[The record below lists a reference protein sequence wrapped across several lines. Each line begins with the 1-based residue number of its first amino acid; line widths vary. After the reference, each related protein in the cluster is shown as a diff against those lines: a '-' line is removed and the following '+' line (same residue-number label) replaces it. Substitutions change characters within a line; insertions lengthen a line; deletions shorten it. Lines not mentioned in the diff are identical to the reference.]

1 MSWRWILPLL
11 VLMSP
16 ATARAGEAVDLA
28 LVLVTDV
35 SRSIDDQEYRLEKEG
50 TATAL
55 TSKAVLAAIRGGALG
70 RIAIAYEEFA
80 GPYEVRMVV
89 GFTIIEDQ
97 ASADAFAARLLAAPR
112 QFYGRTSISA
122 GIDLA
127 MKALNGAG
135 FEATRRV
142 IDVCGDGTNNS
153 GREITD
159 ARDDALRQG
168 VVINGLTIIN
178 DHPVSYTFAHVAPP
192 GGLTNW
198 YRENVVGG
206 PGGFVIE
213 VHDFHS
219 FGEAMTRKL
228 ISEIAALALRPGPG

>member
-1 MSWRWILPLL
+1 MTDPHLAAVRAWGKALRAQKL
-11 VLMSP
+11 
-16 ATARAGEAVDLA
+16 ARCQSRRRCCFGFGALA
-28 LVLVTDV
+28 LILGLTILFPP
-35 SRSIDDQEYRLEKEG
+35 RPRL
-50 TATAL
+50 
-55 TSKAVLAAIRGGALG
+55 IWN
-70 RIAIAYEEFA
+70 
-80 GPYEVRMVV
+80 
-89 GFTIIEDQ
+89 
-97 ASADAFAARLLAAPR
+97 ASASAPVGLYRVVPGAHLVRGDMVIAWAPYPARLLAAPR

-127 MKALNGAG
+127 MKALNQSGL
-135 FEATRRV
+135 EATRRV

-153 GREITD
+153 GREITE

-206 PGGFVIE
+206 PGGFVLE

-228 ISEIAALALRPGPG
+228 ISEIAALRAQPGPG

>member
-1 MSWRWILPLL
+1 MSWRWTLLL
-11 VLMSP
+11 VMCLSP
-16 ATARAGEAVDLA
+16 VAARAMEPVDLA

-55 TSKAVLAAIRGGALG
+55 TSPAVLAAIRGGALG

-80 GPYEVRMVV
+80 GPYEVRMVL
-89 GFTIIEDQ
+89 GFTIIEDK
-97 ASADAFAARLLAAPR
+97 ASAHSQNSRHKAKS
-112 QFYGRTSISA
+112 SISA

-127 MKALNGAG
+127 MKALNQSGL
-135 FEATRRV
+135 EATRRV

-153 GREITD
+153 GREITE

-206 PGGFVIE
+206 PGGFVLE

-228 ISEIAALALRPGPG
+228 ISEIAALRAQPGPG